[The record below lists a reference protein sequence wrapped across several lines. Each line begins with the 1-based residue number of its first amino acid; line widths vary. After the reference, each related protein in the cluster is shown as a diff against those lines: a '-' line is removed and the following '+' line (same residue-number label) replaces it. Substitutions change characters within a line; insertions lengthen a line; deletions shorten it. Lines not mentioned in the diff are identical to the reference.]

1 MRWRDAQGNMLVLRM
16 NEKNEV
22 SVPSSD
28 LSMQEGEKEVCFVIT
43 HRSSGEETKVSEPF
57 FIHDIFLPPYSLRV
71 VYMRKPTHARKRPWR
86 TTITRVFRRFHA
98 RCRVAKSIYPR
109 PQKFKNRPCNL
120 DKIADDTQRVRTS
133 ASEAEPT
140 ANH

>member
-57 FIHDIFLPPYSLRV
+57 FIHDIFLPQYSLRV
-71 VYMRKPTHARKRPWR
+71 VYMHA
-86 TTITRVFRRFHA
+86 
-98 RCRVAKSIYPR
+98 
-109 PQKFKNRPCNL
+109 
-120 DKIADDTQRVRTS
+120 
-133 ASEAEPT
+133 
-140 ANH
+140 